1 MRLSKNAATM
11 TLRLTKI
18 NEKKIFSSIFLYA
31 ILWVGTCSTLVILRT
46 ERLRQKNIH
55 SGTKRRQTIANNTA
69 LKSAEQKP
77 GILTTLLLHHTRN
90 APMRTANTPTD
101 NKRSNLTQA

>member
-1 MRLSKNAATM
+1 MGRHLFNFSDSKNRAP
-11 TLRLTKI
+11 
-18 NEKKIFSSIFLYA
+18 SP
-31 ILWVGTCSTLVILRT
+31 
-46 ERLRQKNIH
+46 KNIH

-90 APMRTANTPTD
+90 APMSTANPPREI
-101 NKRSNLTQA
+101 KSSSLS